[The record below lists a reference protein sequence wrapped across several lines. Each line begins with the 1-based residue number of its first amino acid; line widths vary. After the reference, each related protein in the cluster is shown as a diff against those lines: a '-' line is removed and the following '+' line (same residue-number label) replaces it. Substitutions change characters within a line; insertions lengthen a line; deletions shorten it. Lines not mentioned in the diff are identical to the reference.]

1 MPPTRPARSGFRAAD
16 RRPRAAR
23 RFGPRELAK
32 RVVDFSHGEGDR
44 LIVHG
49 IDANVGSSSNE
60 FVFIDTEAFSGAAGE
75 LRYETDGGFTLVQG
89 DVDGDGSADFEIELT
104 GNIALR
110 AGDFGL

>member
-1 MPPTRPARSGFRAAD
+1 M
-16 RRPRAAR
+16 
-23 RFGPRELAK
+23 
-32 RVVDFSHGEGDR
+32 VDFTHGEGDR

-49 IDANVGSSSNE
+49 IDANVGSSSND
-60 FVFIDTEAFSGAAGE
+60 FVFIHTEAFSGAAGE

-104 GNIALR
+104 GNIALG